1 MPLLR
6 FKTGDI
12 AQFHYEP
19 CSCGRT
25 TMRISPIIG
34 RKNQMIKLKGTT
46 LYPATIF
53 DVLDNVEYVENYI
66 VEVNSNEIGTDSVT
80 VIVGCNRTDEEEMTK
95 DLKDRFRARLRVAP
109 DIRYDSID
117 HIRAIQF
124 PEMKRKPIKFIDNRK

>member
-1 MPLLR
+1 
-6 FKTGDI
+6 
-12 AQFHYEP
+12 
-19 CSCGRT
+19 
-25 TMRISPIIG
+25 MRISPIIG